1 MQHFFVLF
9 AALLLASEGNGKPLE
24 AEQLSNEDVLGSIEA
39 SSEPNRDANVTSVL
53 RNKREASSP
62 EEYLKYYCSKNIPRL
77 LPASSSKLCE
87 AGSYVCL
94 GYYEIVC
101 KTTSFAC
108 LSSVPRVGSPDCIPD
123 FGWVNITLGS
133 GGNRRVRRTVGCKCA

>member
-1 MQHFFVLF
+1 MQRFFVLF
-9 AALLLASEGNGKPLE
+9 AAVLFASEGNGKPLK
-24 AEQLSNEDVLGSIEA
+24 AEQLFYEDVLGSIEA

-77 LPASSSKLCE
+77 LAASSSKLCE

-108 LSSVPRVGSPDCIPD
+108 LSSVPRVGSTDCIPD
-123 FGWVNITLGS
+123 FRWVNITLGS
-133 GGNRRVRRTVGCKCA
+133 GGQRRVRRTYKCNCA